1 MKLGTIVY
9 EDKIYN
15 LDYMSS
21 EEVETLLKK
30 VEADKAKNIAEGK
43 KIVKNK

>member
-1 MKLGTIVY
+1 MKLGTIAY

-21 EEVETLLKK
+21 EEIKNLLQKIE
-30 VEADKAKNIAEGK
+30 VSKNKNFEQGK
-43 KIVKNK
+43 KIIKR

>member
-1 MKLGTIVY
+1 MKLGTVAY

-21 EEVETLLKK
+21 EEIKNLLQKIENSK
-30 VEADKAKNIAEGK
+30 DRNFEQGK
-43 KIVKNK
+43 RIIKR

>member
-1 MKLGTIVY
+1 MKVGTVAY

-21 EEVETLLKK
+21 EEIKNLLQKIENSK
-30 VEADKAKNIAEGK
+30 DRNFEQGK
-43 KIVKNK
+43 RIIKR